1 MIDLEKWK
9 RTTAKIKDMKV
20 YKDNPRTIT
29 TEKLAELR
37 ESLEDIGYI
46 DEISLFKDG
55 TIAGGHARYYLFE
68 ADNFKGDIPVKQ
80 CTVDLSEE
88 EMQEV
93 VVRLNKAIAGAWNF
107 DILNREFKVDKLLD
121 WGFRDNQF
129 LISTKETEEINRGD
143 ENSEWSDMEMPEF
156 EAGGDYIKL
165 TLHFESEE
173 AREKYVESINLE
185 IKKKGKQQWTAY
197 P

>member
-9 RTTAKIKDMKV
+9 RTTCKIKDMKV
-20 YKDNPRTIT
+20 YKNNPRTIAGQGL
-29 TEKLAELR
+29 EALR
-37 ESLEDIGYI
+37 ESLEGIGYI

-55 TIAGGHARYYLFE
+55 RIAGGHGRYYLFQ
-68 ADNFKGDIPVKQ
+68 ADKFKGDIPVKR
-80 CTVDLSEE
+80 CSVDLTEE
-88 EMQEV
+88 EEQEV
-93 VVRLNKAIAGAWNF
+93 VVRLNKNIAGVWNF

-121 WGFRDNQF
+121 WGFSDNQF

-143 ENSEWSDMEMPEF
+143 ENSEWSEMEMPEF
-156 EAGGDYIKL
+156 EAGGDYIKV
-165 TLHFESEE
+165 TLHFDSEE

-185 IKKKGKQQWTAY
+185 IKKKGKQWTAY